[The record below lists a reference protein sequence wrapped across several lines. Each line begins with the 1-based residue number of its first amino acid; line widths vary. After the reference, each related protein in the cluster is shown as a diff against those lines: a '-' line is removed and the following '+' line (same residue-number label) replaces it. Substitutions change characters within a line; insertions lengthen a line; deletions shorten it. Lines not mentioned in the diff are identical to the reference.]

1 MIARSTTAKGVSL
14 VLSVGILAGAMQ
26 LAAPDVA
33 PEMEGGGAP
42 VEALIGSQFED
53 MAAGTLTALP
63 AEDTPTPTALP
74 ETSAVEPT
82 PTPAPAP
89 AQPLE
94 TAEPVTQAPPATP
107 AKPTALTP
115 VAPAPLPDPVVP
127 LAQEVP
133 KPTPEPTPEPI
144 AEPETI
150 AAAEPDSDAPTLSK
164 RPMPKNPERA
174 AEVAQAQA
182 KAAEAARQKA
192 ERAKPP
198 APQKA
203 TRGNAQRNN
212 TKGSDAGTSQT
223 AKATTTGQQSAAATQ
238 AGNAAASNYPGQVM
252 RRISRLPKPRVNA
265 RGTTVVAFSIG
276 SGGGLAGVSVARGS
290 GSASLDRAAVTL
302 IRRAAP
308 FPNPPAG
315 AQRQFSISIKGQ

>member
-63 AEDTPTPTALP
+63 AEDTPTPTAPP

-82 PTPAPAP
+82 PTPPP

-94 TAEPVTQAPPATP
+94 TADPVTQAPPATP
-107 AKPTALTP
+107 ATPTALTP

-133 KPTPEPTPEPI
+133 KPTPEPI

-182 KAAEAARQKA
+182 KAAEAARKKA

-212 TKGSDAGTSQT
+212 TKGSDSGTSQT